1 MMDSFGRLIARP
13 ALWVMLYAVMI
24 GYSLYAL
31 AVIPVEV
38 LPAFDFPSVS
48 VVTHL
53 PGTTAA
59 TMESLVAIPLE
70 GQLQGL
76 PDVTDVR
83 STIGDG
89 LVETDLRFREG
100 TNPNLDLQ
108 AVNSAMDRARAA
120 MPAAALPQADIIG
133 NAINEVADYAVEIP
147 ADVPRAVAARTVAA
161 TILPALR
168 GLAGVQRVIMAGVGE
183 EALWVQ
189 PNLAALRRARVPVT
203 RIETALAGS
212 VSLAAGGYLTLGHQD
227 TLIEVHNLPTTI
239 AGLAATPID
248 GPDGPIALGDLARIV
263 REPVPTRQRELLD
276 GRPAIA
282 ITVFK
287 QQGASTL
294 PVTQA
299 VRDTLSAM
307 ADRLPAGVRFLRT
320 YDQGHLVRAVS
331 DDLRHNLIFGGILAI
346 GAMLFVLGLGS
357 GAWLLAVSIPVSL
370 LFGVAGLYAA
380 GQTLNLMTLGAMT
393 VALGLVA
400 DDAIIVLESIHHR
413 WEAGDTSRAGI
424 VRGLRD
430 IAAPDIIGT
439 LTTVLVFV
447 PLLFTGGL
455 AGLFFIPF
463 ALGMIFAL
471 LASLLVSLTMIPLGL
486 GLGLAGHRSAV
497 LKAPGV
503 SARGLGWLRRQNHR
517 LFDLVLRYP
526 RWSLGGCAALLATG
540 IAAMSLV
547 AVNFLPLPNEGVLLE
562 SYTLPPGTAL
572 LDTQATVN
580 STVGR
585 INADPAVAHSL
596 VRIGSAEGSAY
607 TEPAYAGEITILL
620 KPSAAGNS
628 LDAIA
633 DRILRETQMTGVQT
647 GIDTPT
653 IERLGESLSGLPQ
666 PFEIQLFGTDFPR
679 MTALAE
685 QIVARLAQVDGLSGV
700 FDDDGYPQTRIE
712 VQPRA
717 AVLASAGMTAAALS
731 GQLAALLAGEVA
743 ARVPDGNLALPVYLR
758 LPDPAS
764 LSLDDLA
771 ALPVGPAGDIPLGQF
786 ADIRLV
792 TSPNQFHRLNG
803 ARAFDI
809 LATPTT
815 TPGAAI
821 EGARQALRDVHLP
834 ADFRVAFGGL
844 YPMLEHAAAGLA
856 VAALAAVVLMAGVLM
871 LRFPGRRGPGLL
883 MLQIPLAMTGGTL
896 ALAASGQGLNGIGL
910 IGFLTLAGI
919 SLNHGIVL
927 LDRAKQN
934 EMAGKTP
941 DQAMREALDVRF
953 RPILLTTAVGVLGML
968 PTALGFGVGAAPE
981 QGLAIV
987 IVGGLVWS
995 AVLSTNLIPA
1005 LYILG
1010 RNQAVG

>member
-1 MMDSFGRLIARP
+1 MMNSFGRLIARP

-38 LPAFDFPSVS
+38 LPAFDFPSIS

-53 PGTTAA
+53 PGTTAT

-76 PDVTDVR
+76 ADVTDVR

-89 LVETDLRFREG
+89 LVETDLRFRAG

-120 MPAAALPQADIIG
+120 MPAAALPQAEVIG

-147 ADVPRAVAARTVAA
+147 ADVPRAVVARTVAA
-161 TILPALR
+161 TIVPALR

-183 EALWVQ
+183 DALWVQ

-203 RIETALAGS
+203 RIETALAGA
-212 VSLAAGGYLTLGHQD
+212 VSLAPGGYLTLGHQD
-227 TLIEVHNLPTTI
+227 TLIELHDLPTTV
-239 AGLAATPID
+239 AGLAAIPID

-263 REPVPTRQRELLD
+263 RESLPTRQLELLD

-307 ADRLPAGVRFLRT
+307 TDRLPAGVRFLRT
-320 YDQGHLVRAVS
+320 YDQGHLVQAVS
-331 DDLRHNLIFGGILAI
+331 DDLRHNLIVGGILAI

-370 LFGVAGLYAA
+370 LFGIAGLYAA
-380 GQTLNLMTLGAMT
+380 GQTLNLMTLGAIT

-424 VRGLRD
+424 ARGLRD

-439 LTTVLVFV
+439 LTTILVFV

-486 GLGLAGHRSAV
+486 GLVGHRSAAP
-497 LKAPGV
+497 KPPGV
-503 SARGLGWLRRQNHR
+503 SAHGLRWLRRQNHR
-517 LFDLVLRYP
+517 LFNVVLRYP
-526 RWSLGGCAALLATG
+526 RWSLGGCAALLAIG

-547 AVNFLPLPNEGVLLE
+547 SVNFLPLPNEGVLLE

-572 LDTQATVN
+572 LDTQAAVN
-580 STVGR
+580 SMIAR

-596 VRIGSAEGSAY
+596 ARIGSAQGSAY

-620 KPSAAGNS
+620 KPSAGGNS

-633 DRILRETQMTGVQT
+633 ARILLDTQLTGVQT

-679 MTALAE
+679 MTALADR
-685 QIVARLAQVDGLSGV
+685 IVARLALVDGLSGV
-700 FDDDGYPQTRIE
+700 FDDDGYPETRIE
-712 VQPRA
+712 VQPRSA
-717 AVLASAGMTAAALS
+717 ALASAGMTAAAMS
-731 GQLAALLAGEVA
+731 GQLAALLAGEVV
-743 ARVPDGNLALPVYLR
+743 ARVPDGNLALPIYLR

-771 ALPVGPAGDIPLGQF
+771 ALPVGPSGDTPLGQI

-821 EGARQALRDVHLP
+821 EGAREALRDVHLP
-834 ADFRVAFGGL
+834 DDFRVAFGGL

-896 ALAASGQGLNGIGL
+896 ALAASGLGLNGIGL

-919 SLNHGIVL
+919 GLNHGIVL
-927 LDRAKQN
+927 LDRAHQN
-934 EMAGKTP
+934 ELAGKSP
-941 DQAMREALDVRF
+941 DQAMQEALDVRF

-1010 RNQAVG
+1010 RKQAPG